1 MKVAQKE
8 ICRRRKKLMSLMPR
22 NAVALLKSAPMK
34 TRNGDVDY
42 LYRQDSNFYYLTG
55 FDEADSFLV
64 LIPGRREG
72 QVILFCQPKDKL
84 KEQWQGAVLGPTKAV
99 NELGVDQAFS
109 IDDIENVLPEL
120 LSTRGKIYYPMGS
133 DEGFDKQVID
143 LVHAA
148 RLQDKLGDGSLGQ
161 LQPLGELLDEL
172 RLLKSSVEIKLMQ
185 RAADITAEGHRRAMK
200 ACRPGVNEYAMD
212 AELQYAFVRGGSR
225 APAYSSI
232 VGAGDNSCILHY
244 VKNDA
249 EIKDGDLVLIDAG
262 CEYQYYASDVTRTFP
277 ANGKFS
283 KEQAEIYEI
292 VLAAQI
298 AAIEAIKP
306 GTPYGELHDISV
318 RVITK
323 GLIKLGLI
331 EKGLS
336 RALKDEAYKEF
347 YMHRV
352 GHWIGM
358 DVHDVG
364 NYRIAGNW
372 RPLVPGMVTTIEP
385 GIYISPNNRRI
396 PKKWRGIGVRIE
408 DDVLVTESGYRILSE
423 GIPKTVVEIEAFMSE
438 QT

>member
-1 MKVAQKE
+1 
-8 ICRRRKKLMSLMPR
+8 
-22 NAVALLKSAPMK
+22 
-34 TRNGDVDY
+34 
-42 LYRQDSNFYYLTG
+42 
-55 FDEADSFLV
+55 
-64 LIPGRREG
+64 
-72 QVILFCQPKDKL
+72 
-84 KEQWQGAVLGPTKAV
+84 
-99 NELGVDQAFS
+99 
-109 IDDIENVLPEL
+109 
-120 LSTRGKIYYPMGS
+120 MGS

-172 RLLKSSVEIKLMQ
+172 RLLKSSGEIKLMQ
-185 RAADITAEGHRRAMK
+185 RAADITAEGHRRAMR

-306 GTPYGELHDISV
+306 GTPYGALHDISV

-331 EKGLS
+331 ERGLS

-385 GIYISPNNRRI
+385 GIYISPNNRKI

-423 GIPKTVVEIEAFMSE
+423 GIPKTVVEIEAFMSK

>member
-1 MKVAQKE
+1 MKIAQKE
-8 ICRRRKKLMSLMPR
+8 IGRRRKKLMSLMPR
-22 NAVALLKSAPMK
+22 NAVALLKSAPIK
-34 TRNGDVDY
+34 VRNSDVDY
-42 LYRQDSNFYYLTG
+42 LYRQDSSFYYLTG
-55 FDEADSFLV
+55 FEEADSFLV
-64 LIPGRREG
+64 LIPGRSLGE
-72 QVILFCQPKDKL
+72 VVLFCQPKNKL
-84 KEQWQGAVLGPTKAV
+84 KELWQGKVMGPAKAV

-109 IDDIENVLPEL
+109 IDDIREVLPRL
-120 LSTRGKIYYPMGS
+120 LFERGKIYYPMGL
-133 DEGFDKQVID
+133 DEDFDKQVID

-148 RLQDKLGDGSLGQ
+148 RFQDKLGVGSLGQ

-172 RLLKSSVEIKLMQ
+172 RLLKSHAEIELMQ

-200 ACRPGVNEYAMD
+200 ACRPGVHEYVME
-212 AELQYAFVRGGSR
+212 AELMYAFVRGGSR
-225 APAYSSI
+225 APAYNSI
-232 VGAGDNSCILHY
+232 VGAGDNACILHY
-244 VKNDA
+244 TENKA
-249 EIKDGDLVLIDAG
+249 EIRDGDLVLIDAG
-262 CEYQYYASDVTRTFP
+262 CEYQHYASDVTRTFP

-283 KEQAEIYEI
+283 NEQAEIYEI

-306 GTPYGELHDISV
+306 GVPWGTLQDISV
-318 RVITK
+318 RIITA

-331 EKGLS
+331 EGVLS

-364 NYRIAGNW
+364 NYKMAGNW

-385 GIYISPNNRRI
+385 GIYISPNNRRL

-408 DDVLVTESGYRILSE
+408 DDVLVTKTGHRILSK
-423 GIPKTVVEIEAFMSE
+423 GIPKTIVEIEAFMNE

>member
-1 MKVAQKE
+1 
-8 ICRRRKKLMSLMPR
+8 MPR

-172 RLLKSSVEIKLMQ
+172 RLLKSSGEIKLMQ
-185 RAADITAEGHRRAMK
+185 RAADITAEGHRRAMR

-249 EIKDGDLVLIDAG
+249 EI
-262 CEYQYYASDVTRTFP
+262 
-277 ANGKFS
+277 
-283 KEQAEIYEI
+283 
-292 VLAAQI
+292 
-298 AAIEAIKP
+298 
-306 GTPYGELHDISV
+306 
-318 RVITK
+318 
-323 GLIKLGLI
+323 
-331 EKGLS
+331 
-336 RALKDEAYKEF
+336 
-347 YMHRV
+347 
-352 GHWIGM
+352 
-358 DVHDVG
+358 
-364 NYRIAGNW
+364 
-372 RPLVPGMVTTIEP
+372 
-385 GIYISPNNRRI
+385 
-396 PKKWRGIGVRIE
+396 
-408 DDVLVTESGYRILSE
+408 
-423 GIPKTVVEIEAFMSE
+423 
-438 QT
+438 

>member
-1 MKVAQKE
+1 
-8 ICRRRKKLMSLMPR
+8 
-22 NAVALLKSAPMK
+22 
-34 TRNGDVDY
+34 
-42 LYRQDSNFYYLTG
+42 LTG
-55 FDEADSFLV
+55 FEEADSFLV
-64 LIPGRREG
+64 LIPGRSLGE
-72 QVILFCQPKDKL
+72 VVLFCQPKNKL
-84 KEQWQGAVLGPTKAV
+84 KELWQGKVMGPAKAV

-109 IDDIENVLPEL
+109 IDDIQDVLPRL
-120 LSTRGKIYYPMGS
+120 LLERGKIYFPMGS
-133 DEGFDKQVID
+133 DEDFDKQVID

-148 RLQDKLGDGSLGQ
+148 RFQDKLGVGSLGQ

-172 RLLKSSVEIKLMQ
+172 RLLKSYAEIKLMQ
-185 RAADITAEGHRRAMK
+185 RAADITAEAHRRAMK
-200 ACRPGVNEYAMD
+200 ACKPGVHEYEME
-212 AELQYAFVRGGSR
+212 AELMYAFLRGGSR
-225 APAYSSI
+225 APAYNSI

-244 VKNDA
+244 IENKA
-249 EIKDGDLVLIDAG
+249 EIRDGDLVLIDAG
-262 CEYQYYASDVTRTFP
+262 CEYQHYASDVTRTFP

-283 KEQAEIYEI
+283 NEQAEIYEI

-298 AAIEAIKP
+298 GTIEAIKP
-306 GTPYGELHDISV
+306 GVPWGTLQDISV
-318 RVITK
+318 RIITA

-331 EKGLS
+331 EGVLS

-364 NYRIAGNW
+364 NYRMAGNW

-385 GIYISPNNRRI
+385 GIYISPNNRRL

-408 DDVLVTESGYRILSE
+408 DDVLVTKTGHRILSK
-423 GIPKTVVEIEAFMSE
+423 GIPKTIVEIEAFMNE